1 MSMLVR
7 CAVLTLAGCLLTAAA
22 YADSC
27 HAPSAPSSFPAPATA
42 SEQDI
47 LAAQQSVKKYL
58 ADMEDT
64 LKCFTAA
71 HNDAGYNHAVDDMQK
86 TAGSFNTVLRA
97 FKARQKT

>member
-1 MSMLVR
+1 MFVR
-7 CAVLTLAGCLLTAAA
+7 SAVLMLAGCLSTVVA

-27 HAPSAPSSFPAPATA
+27 HMPSAPAAFPEATTA
-42 SEQDI
+42 KEQDI

-64 LKCFTAA
+64 LKCLTAA
-71 HNDAGYNHAVDDMQK
+71 HNDAGYNRAVDDMQK

>member
-1 MSMLVR
+1 MSMVTR
-7 CAVLTLAGCLLTAAA
+7 SAVLMLAGCLSTAVAF
-22 YADSC
+22 ADSC
-27 HAPSAPSSFPAPATA
+27 HAPSAPATFPEPATA

-47 LAAQQSVKKYL
+47 LSAQQSVKKYL

-64 LKCFTAA
+64 LKCLTAA
-71 HNDAGYNHAVDDMQK
+71 HNDAGYNRAVDDMQK